1 MRGRCG
7 VPCEKASHI
16 ALKCARLSLM
26 YAALVEPIKLSEHLR
41 GKLKS
46 SMLPEGGGAAKRAG
60 AVEENYVAK

>member
-26 YAALVEPIKLSEHLR
+26 YAVLATHKKE
-41 GKLKS
+41 
-46 SMLPEGGGAAKRAG
+46 GGAAKRVG
-60 AVEENYVAK
+60 AEENHDAKYSH